1 MKFISAKSFLMAIGA
16 FFALSQAATAQ
27 ERVVATVDGYP
38 IMHSQV
44 QKALGK
50 KANNEANRKAALD
63 GIIDD
68 ILVQRAIQESGVKVN
83 YAQVDQM
90 IEQIAAQNG
99 LTYGQFLDALDY
111 QGLTLNQYRQQL
123 AQQMMME
130 QVRHQAIGQSIQ
142 VDPQAVQSLGK
153 KLYEE
158 AKAKGTLKA
167 ASAPEYR
174 ISHIL
179 LKTNPILTDAKAKA
193 KLTTLAN
200 EIKAGKISFE
210 EAAKTHSVDYVS
222 GADGGDLGWNFLET
236 FDPAFAQVAHKSK
249 AGVISAPF
257 KSQFGWHILKVVD
270 SRQGDRTKDAYVQQA
285 YEQLVNQQAEAISK
299 DWVKALKNRAEI
311 KYLN

>member
-167 ASAPEYR
+167 VSGTR
-174 ISHIL
+174 ISH
-179 LKTNPILTDAKAKA
+179 
-193 KLTTLAN
+193 
-200 EIKAGKISFE
+200 
-210 EAAKTHSVDYVS
+210 
-222 GADGGDLGWNFLET
+222 
-236 FDPAFAQVAHKSK
+236 
-249 AGVISAPF
+249 
-257 KSQFGWHILKVVD
+257 
-270 SRQGDRTKDAYVQQA
+270 
-285 YEQLVNQQAEAISK
+285 
-299 DWVKALKNRAEI
+299 
-311 KYLN
+311 